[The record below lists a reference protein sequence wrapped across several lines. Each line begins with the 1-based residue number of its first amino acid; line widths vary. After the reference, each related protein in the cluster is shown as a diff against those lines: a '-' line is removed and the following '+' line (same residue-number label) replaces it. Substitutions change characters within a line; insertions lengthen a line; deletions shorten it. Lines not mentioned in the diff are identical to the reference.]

1 MLLRGFLARSM
12 NERILKSLTEV
23 IVDIFAKVL
32 RFETWLLDLLQH
44 RLNDL
49 LVVHDLHVG
58 SFYLRAQLVFFLQSV

>member
-32 RFETWLLDLLQH
+32 RFETWLLDLVQH

-58 SFYLRAQLVFFLQSV
+58 SFDLRAQLVFFLQAI